1 MFALFSLSLLQLNQL
16 FVESSISFS
25 SSKLISL
32 ALDPLF
38 LSVIPS
44 ANSKVLPSLW
54 RVLLWVKV
62 AEVPNAALRKTMPG
76 YGYPHMGLPTP
87 RESILKRDYLFSI
100 CQLVLNNFMAT
111 SSNSIEGQ
119 PLQQDTEKSSAQVTK
134 GLSQDP
140 ALLKN
145 FTGINLL
152 HKGHQSLYGRLAT
165 IQASQEDISAAVP

>member
-32 ALDPLF
+32 ALYPLI
-38 LSVIPS
+38 LSVIQK
-44 ANSKVLPSLW
+44 SKVLPSLW
-54 RVLLWVKV
+54 RVLLWVKG

-87 RESILKRDYLFSI
+87 RESILKRDYFFLI
-100 CQLVLNNFMAT
+100 CQLVLRNFMAT
-111 SSNSIEGQ
+111 SFHSIEGQ

-134 GLSQDP
+134 DLSQDP
-140 ALLKN
+140 AFLKN

-152 HKGHQSLYGRLAT
+152 HKGHQSLTVDLPLRK
-165 IQASQEDISAAVP
+165 P